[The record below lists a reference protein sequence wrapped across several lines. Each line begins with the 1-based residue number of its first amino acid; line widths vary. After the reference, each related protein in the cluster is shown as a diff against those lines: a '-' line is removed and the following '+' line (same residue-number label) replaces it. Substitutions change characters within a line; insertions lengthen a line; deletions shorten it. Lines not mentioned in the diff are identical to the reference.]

1 MKTNKNKTQKRKRKF
16 ENMEGKL
23 LEQKIEEIQR
33 PELLGQ
39 PTEDEILQEA
49 EGQFIEEI
57 QEPKELEPTEEE
69 IQAWQEEELKKML
82 EPREPTEEEI
92 QAWQEEYMDQAIKK
106 AQEAFFEDPFIEQ
119 VHAATEYHQGET
131 ALLQKYTGDR
141 ARKTTRT
148 TFSLSAES
156 IQVIALLS
164 DEYGYTPRTI
174 FQEAAN
180 MVDSL
185 KDTIDQSSNEKRSDM
200 VRKTFVIELL
210 TLQKFNQVSKQWK
223 ISRNRIIELSLK
235 RLKYYLQ
242 KVGEY
247 EALKSKY
254 YQAKIRKVTEELEKL
269 IVKTSEDFG
278 NEEHPIPLGI
288 KIAANS
294 ISNVG
299 IAIDHFLDT
308 GNWSEDTL

>member
-1 MKTNKNKTQKRKRKF
+1 MKQNRNKITKS
-16 ENMEGKL
+16 KL
-23 LEQKIEEIQR
+23 KIVNVDEKPLEQTIEETQR
-33 PELLGQ
+33 LEVLGH
-39 PTEDEILQEA
+39 PTEDEILLEA
-49 EGQFIEEI
+49 EDQFIEEI

-92 QAWQEEYMDQAIKK
+92 QAWQEEEMDRAIKK
-106 AQEAFFEDPFIEQ
+106 VQEAFFKDPFIEQ
-119 VHAATEYHQGET
+119 VHAVTEHHQRET

-148 TFSLSAES
+148 TFSLSADS
-156 IQVIALLS
+156 IQILATLS
-164 DEYGYTPRTI
+164 DEYGYKPRTI
-174 FQEAAN
+174 FKEAAN
-180 MVDSL
+180 MVDSV
-185 KDTIDQSSNEKRSDM
+185 KDTIDKSYIEKGSDM
-200 VRKTFVIELL
+200 VRKTFVVELS
-210 TLQKFNQVSKQWK
+210 TLQKFNQVSKQWE

-242 KVGEY
+242 NVGKY

-254 YQAKIRKVTEELEKL
+254 YKIKIRKVFKELDKL

-288 KIAANS
+288 KKAS
-294 ISNVG
+294 IDLLKLNT
-299 IAIDHFLDT
+299 AIDNFLKS
-308 GNWSEDTL
+308 GNWSEDSI